1 MNSDAISF
9 LRACHITK
17 LSTAARMAGLK
28 FKNGAPG
35 YDKAGIIEKLTYHP
49 AYMAATVATIKRM
62 DAGIPTV
69 ELSNTNNSFL
79 SDLAEE
85 TAQNN
90 AIPPLQE
97 KPVPEGIHQ
106 EFGNRLDSALRAIGN
121 LQETVSGIKAEYI
134 TENQARRVANTQFDS
149 NIKGY
154 SNSIETLKAEIIEL
168 RQSRPIQIN
177 LENKPPLVIEG
188 GQHSSFPKL
197 LKYLQANRRVILTGP
212 AGTGKSMAA
221 KNAAKA
227 LGVEFYLQTP
237 VTQGHELIGYRDA
250 GGVFHETPLF
260 KAFTQG
266 GLILIDEAD
275 ACLADAL
282 LVANPIFDGNGFA
295 MFGDG
300 KMHKMHPDFLV
311 IFNMNSEGNGATME
325 YAGRNRLDGATLARF
340 GLRIRWGID
349 ARIEAS
355 MARGFTLWLEAVR
368 AVRALMV
375 QRSIYDVNATPR
387 HTAAGAL
394 VLSKTDTEA
403 ERLEI
408 LEDTLKSGGIGEIW
422 SIVLALPQ
430 VTQFIR
436 GF

>member
-1 MNSDAISF
+1 MNPESVSF
-9 LRACHITK
+9 LQACHITK

-35 YDKAGIIEKLTYHP
+35 YDKAGIIEKLSYHP
-49 AYMAATVATIKRM
+49 SIMSATIATIKRM
-62 DAGIPTV
+62 ESTAPGN
-69 ELSNTNNSFL
+69 NTNSFL
-79 SDLAEE
+79 TDLAEE

-90 AIPPLQE
+90 TIPPMAQNPIAGAIPQE
-97 KPVPEGIHQ
+97 LRNSV
-106 EFGNRLDSALRAIGN
+106 DSALRAIGV
-121 LQETVSGIKAEYI
+121 LQDTVSGIKSEYI
-134 TENQARRVANTQFDS
+134 TEYQARRVANTSFDS

-154 SNSIETLKAEIIEL
+154 SNAIETLKAEVISL
-168 RQSRPIQIN
+168 KQSAPIQIV
-177 LENKPPLVIEG
+177 LKDKPAVTMPS
-188 GQHSSFPKL
+188 GQHESFPKL
-197 LKYLQANRRVILTGP
+197 LKYLHANRRVILTGP

-237 VTQGHELIGYRDA
+237 ITQSHELIGYRDA

-260 KAFTQG
+260 KAYTRG
-266 GLILIDEAD
+266 GLILMDEAD
-275 ACLADAL
+275 ASLPDAM

-311 IFNMNSEGNGATME
+311 ILNMNTEGNGASME

-349 ARIEAS
+349 ARIETA
-355 MARGFTLWLEAVR
+355 MAADYPLWLGAVR

-375 QRSIYDVNATPR
+375 QRSITDVNATPR
-387 HTAAGAL
+387 HTAAGAAL
-394 VLSKTDTEA
+394 LSKDDSPADRTA
-403 ERLEI
+403 I
-408 LEDTLKSGGIGEIW
+408 LEDSLKSGAVAEIW
-422 SIVLALPQ
+422 SLVTELPA
-430 VTQFIR
+430 VKQFIR
-436 GF
+436 GY